1 MTAVAADAA
10 WRSWVQPCDLG
21 RPWRVAWFVGQDEDD
36 TAALASI
43 GDVADCTARADA
55 QVRVVL
61 GRVMAQQRSAA
72 VALDYVMALSPGT
85 RGKLLVAGGIGWS

>member
-1 MTAVAADAA
+1 ME
-10 WRSWVQPCDLG
+10 QG
-21 RPWRVAWFVGQDEDD
+21 EDD

-43 GDVADCTARADA
+43 GDVADCTARADT
-55 QVRVVL
+55 QVRAVL

-85 RGKLLVAGGIGWS
+85 RSQTRVAAVAAAMPMRMAR